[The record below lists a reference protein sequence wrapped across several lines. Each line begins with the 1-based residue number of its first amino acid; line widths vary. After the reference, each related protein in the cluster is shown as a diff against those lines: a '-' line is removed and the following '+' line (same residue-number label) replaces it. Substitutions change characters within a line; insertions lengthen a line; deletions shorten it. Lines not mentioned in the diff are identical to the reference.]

1 MHHGE
6 RADAVQVQTG
16 RQKLFHDDG
25 EIHSRR
31 GREDQ
36 DAKIFDQDVHRIVVV
51 ATGGGGGGSGRH
63 LDAGGNRDTWRPSP
77 CDIISNNPISRIAT
91 PFTTP

>member
-1 MHHGE
+1 
-6 RADAVQVQTG
+6 
-16 RQKLFHDDG
+16 
-25 EIHSRR
+25 
-31 GREDQ
+31 
-36 DAKIFDQDVHRIVVV
+36 
-51 ATGGGGGGSGRH
+51 